1 MSGKVALARI
11 DSNAQARSH
20 GLRILL
26 TLHDKSNGSQA
37 TTAEKCRR
45 RLFACSGIVLTPLPM
60 QR

>member
-1 MSGKVALARI
+1 VALARI

-45 RLFACSGIVLTPLPM
+45 RLFACSGVVLTPLPM